1 MSRTV
6 GTTVRGIRTPIVKRG
21 DDVVGLVVDA
31 VLKAAGQDNFT
42 LRDNDVLGVTESLVA
57 RAQGNYASVADIAAD
72 INLKFKGDIAV
83 LFPILSRNRFS
94 LILKGVAMSGKNIHL
109 YLSYPGDEVG
119 NHLIDVDRMDELGID
134 PYADTLSEARY
145 RQLFGT
151 HVPHPFTGIDYVS
164 LYKSLASE
172 GRITVHLTNQPKMA
186 LEYTKEVLV
195 ASIHDRHRIKGI
207 LRKAGAETVYGLDDI
222 LTKSMAGSGYHP
234 DFGLLGSN
242 KASEDTVKL
251 FPRDCQTVVADIQ
264 AKLRQATG
272 RHVEVMV
279 YGDGAFKDPQGKIWE
294 LADPVVS
301 PGYTAGLSGMPNE
314 LKIKFIADTELRG
327 LGADEATAAMKE
339 RIRTKD
345 ANLLGKDASL
355 GTTPRQ
361 LTDLLGSLCDLTSG
375 SGDKGTPVVLIQGY
389 FDNFACE

>member
-6 GTTVRGIRTPIVKRG
+6 GTTVRGIRAPIVKQG
-21 DDVVGLVVDA
+21 DDVVAIVVDS
-31 VLKAAGQDNFT
+31 VLKAAEKENFA
-42 LRDNDVLGVTESLVA
+42 LRDYDVVGVTESLVA

-72 INLKFKGDIAV
+72 VNAKFRGDIAV

-94 LILKGVAMSGKNIHL
+94 LILKGVAASGKKIHL
-109 YLSYPGDEVG
+109 YLSYPADEVG
-119 NHLIDVDRMDELGID
+119 NHLIDVDKMDELGID
-134 PYADTLSEARY
+134 PYVDTLSETRY
-145 RQLFGT
+145 RELFGA

-164 LYKSLASE
+164 LYKSLAPQ
-172 GRITVHLTNQPKMA
+172 GRITVHLTNQPKAA
-186 LEYTKEVLV
+186 LEFTREVLV
-195 ASIHDRHRIKGI
+195 ASIHDRQRIKGI
-207 LRKAGAETVYGLDDI
+207 LKRAGAETVYGLDDV
-222 LTKSMAGSGYHP
+222 LNKPVAGSGYHP

-242 KASEDTVKL
+242 KASDDTVKL
-251 FPRDCQTVVADIQ
+251 FPRDCQKVVADIQ
-264 AKLRQATG
+264 AGLRQATG

-301 PGYTAGLSGMPNE
+301 PGYTAGLCGMPNE
-314 LKIKFIADTELRG
+314 LKIKFIADTELCG
-327 LGADEATAAMKE
+327 LGTDEATAAMKE
-339 RIRTKD
+339 RIRAKD

-389 FDNFACE
+389 FDNFASE

>member
-6 GTTVRGIRTPIVKRG
+6 GTTVRGIRTPIVKKG
-21 DDVVGLVVDA
+21 DDVVGLVVDS
-31 VLKAAGQDNFT
+31 VLKAAGQENFT
-42 LRDNDVLGVTESLVA
+42 LRDNDVIGVTESLVA

-72 INLKFKGDIAV
+72 ITLKFKGDIAV

-94 LILKGVAMSGKNIHL
+94 LILKGVAMSGKKIHL

-164 LYKSLASE
+164 LYKSLAPE
-172 GRITVHLTNQPKMA
+172 GRITVHLTNQPKAA

-207 LRKAGAETVYGLDDI
+207 LKKAGAQTVYGLDDI
-222 LTKSMAGSGYHP
+222 LNRSMTGSGYHP

-242 KASEDTVKL
+242 KASEDMVKL
-251 FPRDCQTVVADIQ
+251 FPRDCQKVVTAIQ
-264 AKLRQATG
+264 EKLRQATG
-272 RHVEVMV
+272 RHIEVMV

-301 PGYTAGLSGMPNE
+301 PGFTPGLGGMPNE

-327 LGADEATAAMKE
+327 MGTDEATAAMKE
-339 RIRTKD
+339 KIKTKD

-375 SGDKGTPVVLIQGY
+375 SGDKGTPVVLVQGY
-389 FDNFACE
+389 FDNFASE